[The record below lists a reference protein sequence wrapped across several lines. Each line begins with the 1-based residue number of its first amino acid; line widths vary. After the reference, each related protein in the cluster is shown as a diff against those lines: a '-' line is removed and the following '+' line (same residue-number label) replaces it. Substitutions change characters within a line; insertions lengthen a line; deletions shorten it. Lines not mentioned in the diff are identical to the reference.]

1 MEISY
6 ISVVVPDIMAQLI
19 SHSVVAGVLNGRE
32 SDVAA
37 GIAFI
42 QVVNC
47 KIAVLV
53 ETGKAHGAHVV

>member
-37 GIAFI
+37 RIAFI
-42 QVVNC
+42 QVVSSE
-47 KIAVLV
+47 IAVLV
-53 ETGKAHGAHVV
+53 ETG